1 MCGTCR
7 SVPASVSIT
16 VCLSWIHKSTA
27 CTYSC
32 HVTALNSHLLAAAVR
47 HSVALTHARK
57 HNNSPT
63 RSELAAGVWQL
74 HIVAE
79 KSTRTHT
86 HTDTDTVAACVWEG
100 TRTTHWDSVI
110 FDIVR
115 FNNLNSS
122 RLLPVTLQ
130 TPDWRSCVFWLSTD
144 FDVAEVTLA
153 DRVRTDYCVCAIV
166 LDNERW
172 VCAVGQTAKGVD
184 AGSKFTWPGLQTCS
198 CLYLVLIK
206 NTEEIT
212 SFFLPATSGLH
223 VLPVR

>member
-57 HNNSPT
+57 HENSPT

-79 KSTRTHT
+79 KSTQHVHT
-86 HTDTDTVAACVWEG
+86 HTDTVAVCVWEG

-122 RLLPVTLQ
+122 RLLPVNAADAR
-130 TPDWRSCVFWLSTD
+130 PAFVCV
-144 FDVAEVTLA
+144 LA
-153 DRVRTDYCVCAIV
+153 VDRLRCCRGNPGRQGEDGLLCVCH
-166 LDNERW
+166 
-172 VCAVGQTAKGVD
+172 CFG
-184 AGSKFTWPGLQTCS
+184 
-198 CLYLVLIK
+198 
-206 NTEEIT
+206 
-212 SFFLPATSGLH
+212 
-223 VLPVR
+223 

>member
-1 MCGTCR
+1 MCEKEPEPHIETLLSLISFGSIT
-7 SVPASVSIT
+7 STVPAS
-16 VCLSWIHKSTA
+16 C
-27 CTYSC
+27 
-32 HVTALNSHLLAAAVR
+32 
-47 HSVALTHARK
+47 
-57 HNNSPT
+57 
-63 RSELAAGVWQL
+63 QL
-74 HIVAE
+74 
-79 KSTRTHT
+79 
-86 HTDTDTVAACVWEG
+86 
-100 TRTTHWDSVI
+100 
-110 FDIVR
+110 
-115 FNNLNSS
+115 
-122 RLLPVTLQ
+122 TLQ
-130 TPDWRSCVFWLSTD
+130 TPDRRSCVFWLSTD

-212 SFFLPATSGLH
+212 SFFLPATPGLH